1 MLQKL
6 QALFEKIATQV
17 ENNPTPF
24 ARYIQ
29 LFFAILVVRLALEF
43 FSGNRLFTLADI
55 LHIGL
60 WFTFIV
66 LAFLLQLHLFSGEK
80 ILKIA
85 KLGITFFTIAL
96 SAPII
101 DLLIFGGQGV
111 KMNYLSLNSWS
122 EVVWSYITIGGSSL
136 SRGATPG
143 IRIEIVLLL
152 MACFNYV
159 RTKRKS
165 IIAGLVAA
173 FSIYTVLFLS
183 GAIPAILG
191 LIVTVF
197 HLQYESS
204 DQSTVLLLLSLD
216 MLLLLVALAR
226 HSPERIFSLLKSAP
240 WAGIVT
246 ALMYAVIG
254 AWLAL
259 QRYPDNWKLTPTTLF
274 WFPLLAGLVLCFMAL
289 TGGQRMQGNVHAGK
303 DHQYRIGN
311 VLLTLI
317 LVLGLAISARTFF
330 AVTLIW
336 GLLFLLNEAPLY
348 LGKIPLLGNLLAGM
362 VLLAAALLGFSTFG
376 APMVGFPGYWL
387 IGLLMG
393 GMIGS
398 VLVQLISSRKV
409 NN

>member
-17 ENNPTPF
+17 ENNSTPF

-29 LFFAILVVRLALEF
+29 LFFAILVVRLTLEF

-85 KLGITFFTIAL
+85 KLAITFFTIAL

-101 DLLIFGGQGV
+101 DLLIYGGQGV

-122 EVVWSYITIGGSSL
+122 AVGWSYITIGGSSL

-143 IRIEIVLLL
+143 IRIEIILLL
-152 MACFNYV
+152 IACFNYV

-165 IIAGLVAA
+165 VIAGITAA

-183 GAIPAILG
+183 GAIPVILG
-191 LIVTVF
+191 FIVKVF
-197 HLQYESS
+197 HLQYEAD

-216 MLLLLVALAR
+216 MLLLMIAFAR
-226 HSPERIFSLLKSAP
+226 YSPGKVFIIVKSAP
-240 WAGIVT
+240 RVAVTSAIVYAGT
-246 ALMYAVIG
+246 G
-254 AWLAL
+254 AWLAMTH
-259 QRYPDNWKLTPTTLF
+259 YPDNWKLTPTTLF
-274 WFPLLAGLVLCFMAL
+274 WFPLLAG
-289 TGGQRMQGNVHAGK
+289 
-303 DHQYRIGN
+303 
-311 VLLTLI
+311 
-317 LVLGLAISARTFF
+317 
-330 AVTLIW
+330 
-336 GLLFLLNEAPLY
+336 
-348 LGKIPLLGNLLAGM
+348 
-362 VLLAAALLGFSTFG
+362 
-376 APMVGFPGYWL
+376 
-387 IGLLMG
+387 
-393 GMIGS
+393 
-398 VLVQLISSRKV
+398 
-409 NN
+409 

>member
-17 ENNPTPF
+17 ENNSTPF

-29 LFFAILVVRLALEF
+29 LFFAILALRLALEF
-43 FSGNRLFTLADI
+43 FSGNRLFTLDDI

-85 KLGITFFTIAL
+85 KLAITFFTIAL

-101 DLLIFGGQGV
+101 DLLIYGGQGV

-122 EVVWSYITIGGSSL
+122 AVGWSYITIGGSSL

-143 IRIEIVLLL
+143 IRIEIILLL
-152 MACFNYV
+152 IACFNYV

-165 IIAGLVAA
+165 VIGGLVAA

-191 LIVTVF
+191 VIVKAF
-197 HLQYESS
+197 HLQYEAD

-216 MLLLLVALAR
+216 MLLLLIAFAR
-226 HSPERIFSLLKSAP
+226 YSPGKIFIIVKSAP
-240 WAGIVT
+240 LVAVT
-246 ALMYAVIG
+246 AAMVYAGTG
-254 AWLAL
+254 AWLASTH
-259 QRYPDNWKLTPTTLF
+259 YPDNWKLTPTTLF
-274 WFPLLAGLVLCFMAL
+274 WFPLLAGLILCFIAL
-289 TGGQRMQGNVHAGK
+289 TGARIWQREYPEK
-303 DHQYRIGN
+303 TDHQYRIRN
-311 VLLTLI
+311 IILTLLLI
-317 LVLGLAISARTFF
+317 LGISISGKAFF

-336 GLLFLLNEAPLY
+336 GLLFLLYEAPLY
-348 LGKIPLLGNLLAGM
+348 LAKTPILCHLLTGM
-362 VLLAAALLGFSTFG
+362 VLLAAALTGFSIFG
-376 APMVGFPGYWL
+376 APMVGFPGQWMV
-387 IGLLMG
+387 GLLG
-393 GMIGS
+393 GGIAGS
-398 VLVQLISSRKV
+398 ALFSFIKKHQPG
-409 NN
+409 